1 MVAGVLSRLLPP
13 WLDTE
18 MAVRPDRYHRYAES
32 GCDVLV
38 AIGGGSVTDAA
49 TGIAILSGN
58 GGSILE
64 YAGVDQVMHPIPPLV
79 MIPTTSGTGADVSQ
93 FCIVT
98 DTGRSVKIH
107 RSAAAHHDARVA
119 QGRRTDVDTS
129 ALIRAI
135 RDISRGGSAF
145 DARSAAAMVRGIHA
159 GSVES
164 DKKLTAREQEVLEP
178 LSRGMSNSVVTSAG
192 TPAGTSPPHWV
203 G

>member
-1 MVAGVLSRLLPP
+1 
-13 WLDTE
+13 
-18 MAVRPDRYHRYAES
+18 
-32 GCDVLV
+32 
-38 AIGGGSVTDAA
+38 
-49 TGIAILSGN
+49 
-58 GGSILE
+58 
-64 YAGVDQVMHPIPPLV
+64 MHPIPPLL

-145 DARSAAAMVRGIHA
+145 DARSAAAMVRGDTRRVRRIGQEAHRPRA
-159 GSVES
+159 GGPG
-164 DKKLTAREQEVLEP
+164 A
-178 LSRGMSNSVVTSAG
+178 VV
-192 TPAGTSPPHWV
+192 PWDV
-203 G
+203 Q

>member
-1 MVAGVLSRLLPP
+1 
-13 WLDTE
+13 
-18 MAVRPDRYHRYAES
+18 
-32 GCDVLV
+32 
-38 AIGGGSVTDAA
+38 
-49 TGIAILSGN
+49 
-58 GGSILE
+58 
-64 YAGVDQVMHPIPPLV
+64 MHPIPPLL

-164 DKKLTAREQEVLEP
+164 DKKLTAREQEVLEL
-178 LSRGMSNSVVTSAG
+178 LSRGMSNIEIGKKLFISDTTVKFHVGNILRKLGVSRRAEAVHLAG
-192 TPAGTSPPHWV
+192 KMGLI
-203 G
+203 